1 MVEKS
6 PAETGACGRN
16 GFSCMQALRTYIDQ
30 YTSGTLS
37 DADFAVISSAFTPRK
52 LRRRQYLLQ
61 AGEVCRHFA
70 FVVEG
75 ALRQYSVDEKGTEHI
90 LHFGVENWW
99 VGDRESFVMLT
110 PSKYHIDALE
120 DCQLLLIT
128 NAGLQELLHAVPAF
142 AVMVREMDQRNFI
155 ATQKRLYAS
164 IGHSAEE
171 RYEQFTKQH
180 PDYLQ
185 RFPQHMIA
193 SYLGISPETLSRV
206 RHKVLHRS

>member
-1 MVEKS
+1 
-6 PAETGACGRN
+6 
-16 GFSCMQALRTYIDQ
+16 MQALRTYIDR

-37 DADFAVISSAFTPRK
+37 DAHFDVVMEAFTPKK

-61 AGEVCRHFA
+61 AGEVCKYFG
-70 FVVEG
+70 FVLKG
-75 ALRQYSVDEKGTEHI
+75 ALRQYSVDEKGLEHI
-90 LHFGVENWW
+90 MHFAVENWW

-110 PSKYHIDALE
+110 PSRYNIDALE
-120 DCQLLLIT
+120 DCELLLTT
-128 NAGLQELLHAVPAF
+128 NAHLTDLIRTVPAI
-142 AVMVREMDQRNFI
+142 AVMIRELDQRNFI

-171 RYEQFTKQH
+171 RYADLVAQH

-206 RHKVLHRS
+206 RHKVLHKPPKEA

>member
-1 MVEKS
+1 
-6 PAETGACGRN
+6 
-16 GFSCMQALRTYIDQ
+16 MQALRTYIDR
-30 YTSGTLS
+30 YISGTLS
-37 DADFAVISSAFTPRK
+37 DADFAVVMGAFTPKK

-61 AGEVCRHFA
+61 AGEVCKYTG
-70 FVVEG
+70 FVLKG
-75 ALRQYSVDEKGTEHI
+75 ALRQYSVDEKGQEHI
-90 LHFGVENWW
+90 MHFAVENWW

-110 PSKYHIDALE
+110 PSRYNIDALE
-120 DCQLLLIT
+120 DCELLLTT
-128 NAGLQELLHAVPAF
+128 NAQLQELIRTVPAI

-171 RYEQFTKQH
+171 RYEELVAQH

-206 RHKVLHRS
+206 RHKSLHKS

>member
-1 MVEKS
+1 
-6 PAETGACGRN
+6 
-16 GFSCMQALRTYIDQ
+16 MQALRTYIDQ
-30 YTSGTLS
+30 YSSGTLS
-37 DADFAVISSAFTPRK
+37 DADFAVVSSAFSPRK

-61 AGEVCRHFA
+61 AGEVCKYFA
-70 FVVEG
+70 FVLEG
-75 ALRQYSVDEKGTEHI
+75 ALRQYSVDEKGQEHI
-90 LHFGVENWW
+90 LHFAVENWW

-110 PSKYHIDALE
+110 PAKYNIDALE
-120 DCQLLLIT
+120 DCRLLLIT
-128 NAGLQELLHAVPAF
+128 NAGLQDLLQAVPAI
-142 AVMVREMDQRNFI
+142 AVMVQEMDQRNAI

-206 RHKVLHRS
+206 RHKVLHKS